1 MIRSQKI
8 ALWPQTALTTLEI
21 SSTSPMGLL
30 VCPTVFKTGICNM
43 VFSATC
49 ILNKGKT
56 KYHSSVLTYINLAL
70 ITD

>member
-1 MIRSQKI
+1 MTHFKKI
-8 ALWPQTALTTLEI
+8 ALWPQTAPTTLEI

-30 VCPTVFKTGICNM
+30 VCTSAFKTGICNM
-43 VFSATC
+43 VFSATS

-56 KYHSSVLTYINLAL
+56 KYHSSALTYINLAL